1 MEIFSRYNVCSTLLT
16 LSHRREQRKQRRA
29 SIDTE
34 VGTNYAFKHYPYFG
48 RFPNKKANFALTWNG
63 CKSVLRCVYTEYDEI
78 FRTYSDVGYET
89 VRGYDVR
96 LRHYPRHSRIQ
107 SLGDLQNNR

>member
-34 VGTNYAFKHYPYFG
+34 VGTNYAFKHYPRTLAWGSWYSMRFAKGLTGVCQPKYKIKDYLHYVG
-48 RFPNKKANFALTWNG
+48 R
-63 CKSVLRCVYTEYDEI
+63 
-78 FRTYSDVGYET
+78 
-89 VRGYDVR
+89 YDV
-96 LRHYPRHSRIQ
+96 YEINS
-107 SLGDLQNNR
+107 S

>member
-34 VGTNYAFKHYPYFG
+34 VGTNYAFKHYPAVIWVIPKLIIFYLLLTCAAFAPVYIMVYITYFQ
-48 RFPNKKANFALTWNG
+48 FVKNMLPLMT
-63 CKSVLRCVYTEYDEI
+63 
-78 FRTYSDVGYET
+78 
-89 VRGYDVR
+89 
-96 LRHYPRHSRIQ
+96 
-107 SLGDLQNNR
+107 